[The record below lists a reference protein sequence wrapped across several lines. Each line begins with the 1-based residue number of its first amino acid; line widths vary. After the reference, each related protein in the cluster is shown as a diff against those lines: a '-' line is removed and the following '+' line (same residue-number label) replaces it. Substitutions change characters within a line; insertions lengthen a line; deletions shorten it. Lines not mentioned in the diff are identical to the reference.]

1 MQPFHCTASTY
12 SRPQS
17 DASAAASALS
27 LAYRSPAVP
36 RGDVRQSAIARWSAQ
51 WHNGHLFLRDP
62 IRGYI
67 EISPQVIPPQSFFN
81 DSTFHDERSDI
92 WLSQVDHAQYL
103 YTVREDHGILVF
115 KVQPQ
120 LARPTL
126 PAPETVLGKRAL
138 SNELSTPPPPPKKTR
153 ATVKHSGPTR
163 IRKDRRVQ
171 TPVYDDVWKRIFELS
186 DPAMLFTYEKVN
198 KAFRGALTTYS
209 HIWKNS
215 MIDHFGEE
223 LPETPKDLQDR
234 QYADLLSGQGCMSC
248 REPKARKTYW
258 AFLRRWCTK
267 CFSEKVIKQ
276 EDCFAINRKFPGI
289 LECIPCATV
298 DSWNHYSYAGWGDEN
313 GRSTASGNQPVF
325 LKDDVSA
332 IAAAYEEFLGTLEL
346 DEMTDEEKD
355 EKRTEWI
362 KERKEKSKEVM
373 DERLEIDKFEK
384 KWIAARAAKS
394 VDLKNMR
401 KEFIIRKAKDLD
413 PPMRE
418 EVLKL
423 IPAFQ
428 ENIKIN
434 KEFKTEKFWKVLM
447 PKLEEARPMAERL
460 FTMETRANEI
470 GFWDLL
476 PALQNQTNQM
486 STCAPAAY
494 HQLMSLTDTSLK
506 RALSMGMAKKEMGK
520 EMGHQEFA
528 LRVLNMVRKTWSH
541 THVAAHS
548 QIPDR
553 SPFSDFYPQDGRYVL
568 TIEHACRIYEQ
579 KIVPQLAELYPE
591 FRQPTRNVQK
601 FKCPGCKRNDVSKQR
616 TFRQLMNHIREDHA
630 TTIGDFQ
637 VFRLAGFRTEPYFCA
652 VPWPFNLPALTDKQ
666 KSTGCWDSDAS
677 PEYGTVEMS
686 SEQPHDR
693 LQSAF
698 ARKDVCL
705 PESLPD
711 ATSKGQTDFVGNVRD
726 ALRILEGTGLS
737 APIRSKIIIEYA
749 DRQWKKANGRE
760 TVPDWLTLR
769 FEVDAFLMSSNNHN
783 ILDKMCCG
791 VCRKATDGK
800 TRGGKNYAKMP
811 SSRAEL
817 IRHFGTHHQSNIQ
830 TWPKDMFTLP
840 SDEEVTR
847 ALSECTDPEAMKAFN
862 TLFPDS
868 KEPPKRELVRMDVLA
883 TVANQQQRFNGPSS
897 ISNTNNTSS
906 TSRTRHINN
915 TSSTRHI
922 NNTNNTN
929 SIKTNINISTS
940 TIISI
945 SININITTSIIS
957 HLNSSHTS
965 P

>member
-460 FTMETRANEI
+460 FTMETRANET

-705 PESLPD
+705 PESIPD

-897 ISNTNNTSS
+897 INNTSS

-929 SIKTNINISTS
+929 SIKTNTNINISTS

-945 SININITTSIIS
+945 NININITTTIIS

>member
-1 MQPFHCTASTY
+1 MQPFHCTAPAY

-17 DASAAASALS
+17 EVTAAPSSLPLAFRPPTASRNDAR
-27 LAYRSPAVP
+27 LA
-36 RGDVRQSAIARWSAQ
+36 AIAHWSAQ

-81 DSTFHDERSDI
+81 DSTYHDKRSDV
-92 WLSQVDHAQYL
+92 WLSQVEHAQYL
-103 YTVREDHGILVF
+103 YTVREDHGILAF

-120 LARPTL
+120 TARPTL
-126 PAPETVLGKRAL
+126 PAPEAVLGKRAL
-138 SNELSTPPPPPKKTR
+138 SSELSTPPPPPKKTR
-153 ATVKHSGPTR
+153 ATVKHAGPTR

-186 DPAMLFTYEKVN
+186 DPAMLFTYERVN
-198 KAFRGALTTYS
+198 KAFRGALATYS

-215 MIDHFGEE
+215 MVDHFGED

-248 REPKARKTYW
+248 KEPKARKTYW

-332 IAAAYEEFLGTLEL
+332 VAAAYEEFMRTL
-346 DEMTDEEKD
+346 DEGDLSDEEKE
-355 EKRTEWI
+355 EKRAEWI
-362 KERKEKSKEVM
+362 KERREKAKEVM

-384 KWIAARAAKS
+384 KWIAARAQKS

-401 KEFIIRKAKDLD
+401 KEFIIRRAKNLN
-413 PPMRE
+413 PPMCE

-447 PKLEEARPMAERL
+447 PKLEEARPQAERL
-460 FTMETRANEI
+460 YAMETRANEI
-470 GFWDLL
+470 GYWDLM
-476 PALQNQTNQM
+476 PGLQNQTNQM
-486 STCAPAAY
+486 STCAAGAY
-494 HQLMSLTDTSLK
+494 HQLMALVEASLK
-506 RALSMGMAKKEMGK
+506 RVHNLGAHSKVQIP
-520 EMGHQEFA
+520 HQEFA
-528 LRVLNMVRKTWSH
+528 LRVLNMVRRSWPMQS
-541 THVAAHS
+541 VAAHS

-553 SPFSDFYPQDGRYVL
+553 SPFIDCYPRDGRYVL
-568 TIEHACRIYEQ
+568 TIEHACRIYER
-579 KIVPQLAELYPE
+579 KIVPNLEGLYPE

-637 VFRLAGFRTEPYFCA
+637 IFRLAGFRSEPYFCA
-652 VPWPFNLPALTDKQ
+652 VPWPINLPALTDKQ
-666 KSTGCWDSDAS
+666 KSTGTWDKDSE
-677 PEYGTVEMS
+677 PEYGTVDTS
-686 SEQPHDR
+686 AEQPQDI

-698 ARKDVCL
+698 ARKDVCA
-705 PESLPD
+705 PESLPN
-711 ATSKGQTDFVGNVRD
+711 ATSKGPADFVGNVRD

-737 APIRSKIIIEYA
+737 APVRSKIVIEYA
-749 DRQWKKANGRE
+749 DRQCKKADGKDASL
-760 TVPDWLTLR
+760 DWHTLR
-769 FEVDAFLMSSNNHN
+769 FEVDAFLMSSNNHD

-791 VCRKATDGK
+791 VCRRATDGK
-800 TRGGKNYAKMP
+800 TRGGKNYARMP

-817 IRHFGTHHQSNIQ
+817 IRHFGTHHQSNVQ
-830 TWPKDMFTLP
+830 TWPRDMFTLP
-840 SDEEVTR
+840 SDEDVTR
-847 ALSECTDPEAMKAFN
+847 ALSEASAEANKAFH

-868 KEPPKRELVRMDVLA
+868 KEPPKRELVGMDILA

-897 ISNTNNTSS
+897 SISNSRTSTSIRIHIKIRTSNRTSKRIHTSSRNHTS
-906 TSRTRHINN
+906 TSRNRT
-915 TSSTRHI
+915 
-922 NNTNNTN
+922 
-929 SIKTNINISTS
+929 STS
-940 TIISI
+940 L
-945 SININITTSIIS
+945 NRTSTNLIGQVTS
-957 HLNSSHTS
+957 THTS
-965 P
+965 R

>member
-486 STCAPAAY
+486 ST
-494 HQLMSLTDTSLK
+494 S
-506 RALSMGMAKKEMGK
+506 LSMGMAKKETGK